1 MKKYLHTYLLLL
13 LSFSL
18 QAQTVV
24 KMKLPPQAEKPL
36 DAVTLFD
43 DALAGSMPT
52 AIGFMGYDVEG
63 GTLPYTYHWLE
74 NEIVIHKGE
83 TALITPASGKTYALR
98 IVDRNNCSVTLPIE
112 VDHTKGKTTA
122 SLSEGDGWVETW
134 LTRQTLSVKLNANVE
149 EASLRLYDIGGKL
162 LLQKDISASAEISL
176 NLSPGIY
183 LLHLNFMDLHGV
195 MKHIIN

>member
-1 MKKYLHTYLLLL
+1 MKRSIYINLLLL

-63 GTLPYTYHWLE
+63 GTLPYTYQWLE
-74 NEIVIHKGE
+74 NDAVIHKGE
-83 TALITPASGKTYALR
+83 TALITPVSGKTYALR
-98 IVDRNNCSVTLPIE
+98 IVDQNNCSVTLPIE
-112 VDHTKGKTTA
+112 VDHTKGKTAA
-122 SLSEGDGWVETW
+122 SLSEGDGWVETC
-134 LTRQTLSVKLNANVE
+134 LTGQTLSVKLNANIE
-149 EASLRLYDIGGKL
+149 EASLRLYDIGGQL
-162 LLQKDISASAEISL
+162 LLERDISASAEIPL
-176 NLSPGIY
+176 NLAPGIY
-183 LLHLNFMDLHGV
+183 LLHVNSMDLHGLV
-195 MKHIIN
+195 KHIIH